1 MGFNRFSDCV
11 VLVTGGGSGM
21 GAAIAL
27 RFAAEGATVVIAGR
41 DADKLSWTAKQA
53 PDGGAIVERVADVR
67 DEAAVVGLVNET
79 AEAFGRLD
87 VLVNC
92 AGVSDIG
99 LFADLDTK
107 TWHDTIAVNAGAVFF
122 ASKAAIPHLKKTR
135 GNIVNI
141 GSSNA
146 LRNNYGQPA
155 YGAAKSA
162 AESLSASIAIEHGA
176 DGIRSNTVH
185 PGVIYPTGMT
195 AQLGDHPGALELYSE
210 HIPMRRT
217 GTPEEIAA
225 VVAFLASPEASYVNG
240 AVITVDGGLNQ
251 VMHLPPRFRQGV
263 DSRCRRVASTPPSR
277 QDLTGKLNGEWAGRR
292 LPA

>member
-1 MGFNRFSDCV
+1 MGFNRFSGRV

-27 RFAAEGATVVIAGR
+27 RFAEEGATVVIAGR
-41 DADKLSWTAKQA
+41 DAEKLSRTVKQA
-53 PDGGAIVERVADVR
+53 PEGSTIVQRIVDVR
-67 DEAAVVGLVNET
+67 DEAAVIELVDGT
-79 AEAFGRLD
+79 VEAFDRLD

-92 AGVSDIG
+92 AGASDVG
-99 LFADLDTK
+99 LFAGLDAQ
-107 TWHDTIAVNAGAVFF
+107 TWQDMIAVNASAVFY
-122 ASKAAIPHLKKTR
+122 AAKAAIPHLKRSK

-195 AQLGDHPGALELYSE
+195 GPLADLPGALEAYSA
-210 HIPMRRT
+210 HIPMRRM

-225 VVAFLASPEASYVNG
+225 VVAFLASPEAGYVNG
-240 AVITVDGGLNQ
+240 AAITVDGGLNQ
-251 VMHLPPRFRQGV
+251 VLHLPPTV
-263 DSRCRRVASTPPSR
+263 NP
-277 QDLTGKLNGEWAGRR
+277 
-292 LPA
+292 

>member
-1 MGFNRFSDCV
+1 MGFDCFSDRV

-21 GAAIAL
+21 GAAIAS

-41 DADKLSWTAKQA
+41 DAEKLSRTAKQA
-53 PDGGAIVERVADVR
+53 PEGGAIVERVADVR

-79 AEAFGRLD
+79 AETFGRLD

-92 AGVSDIG
+92 AGASDIG

-122 ASKAAIPHLKKTR
+122 ASKAAIPHLKKTK

-195 AQLGDHPGALELYSE
+195 GQLGDYPGALELYSE

-225 VVAFLASPEASYVNG
+225 VVAFLASPEASYVTG
-240 AVITVDGGLNQ
+240 AAITVDGGLNQ
-251 VMHLPPRFRQGV
+251 VTHLPPTVSPVRGQH
-263 DSRCRRVASTPPSR
+263 
-277 QDLTGKLNGEWAGRR
+277 
-292 LPA
+292 

>member
-1 MGFNRFSDCV
+1 
-11 VLVTGGGSGM
+11 M

-41 DADKLSWTAKQA
+41 DAQKLSRTAKQA
-53 PDGGAIVERVADVR
+53 PESGVIVERVVDVR
-67 DEAAVVGLVNET
+67 DEAAVVALVNET
-79 AEAFGRLD
+79 ADAFGRLD

-92 AGVSDIG
+92 AGVSDAG
-99 LFADLDTK
+99 LFAELDAK
-107 TWHDTIAVNAGAVFF
+107 TWHDTIAVNASAVFF
-122 ASKAAIPHLKKTR
+122 VSKAAIPHLKKTK

-141 GSSNA
+141 GSSNS

-162 AESLSASIAIEHGA
+162 AESLSASVAIEHGA

-195 AQLGDHPGALELYSE
+195 GPLGDYPGALESYSAY
-210 HIPMRRT
+210 IPMRRT

-240 AVITVDGGLNQ
+240 AAITVDGGLNQ
-251 VMHLPPRFRQGV
+251 VMHLPPTV
-263 DSRCRRVASTPPSR
+263 S
-277 QDLTGKLNGEWAGRR
+277 
-292 LPA
+292 

>member
-1 MGFNRFSDCV
+1 MGFNRFSGRV
-11 VLVTGGGSGM
+11 ALVSGGGSGM

-27 RFAAEGATVVIAGR
+27 RLAGEGATVVITGR
-41 DADKLSWTAKQA
+41 DAEKLSRTVKQA
-53 PDGGAIVERVADVR
+53 SEGSTIVQRIVDVR
-67 DEAAVVGLVNET
+67 DEAAVVELVDGT
-79 AEAFGRLD
+79 VEAFDRLD

-92 AGVSDIG
+92 AGASDVG
-99 LFADLDTK
+99 LFAGLDGQ
-107 TWHDTIAVNAGAVFF
+107 TWQDMIAVNASAVFY
-122 ASKAAIPHLKKTR
+122 AAKAAIPHLKRSK

-141 GSSNA
+141 GASNA

-162 AESLSASIAIEHGA
+162 AESVSASIAIEHGA
-176 DGIRSNTVH
+176 DGVRSNTVH

-195 AQLGDHPGALELYSE
+195 GPLGDIPGALDAYSA

-240 AVITVDGGLNQ
+240 AAITVDGGLNQ
-251 VMHLPPRFRQGV
+251 VMHLPPTV
-263 DSRCRRVASTPPSR
+263 NP
-277 QDLTGKLNGEWAGRR
+277 
-292 LPA
+292 

>member
-1 MGFNRFSDCV
+1 MGSNRFSDRV
-11 VLVTGGGSGM
+11 ALVTGGGSGM

-27 RFAAEGATVVIAGR
+27 RLAAEGATVVIAGR
-41 DADKLSWTAKQA
+41 DAEKLSRTAKRA
-53 PDGGAIVERVADVR
+53 PESGAIIERVVDVR

-79 AEAFGRLD
+79 VEAFGRLD

-92 AGVSDIG
+92 AGVSDVG
-99 LFADLDTK
+99 LVADLDAK

-122 ASKAAIPHLKKTR
+122 ASKAAIPHLKKTK

-162 AESLSASIAIEHGA
+162 AESLSASVAIEYGA

-185 PGVIYPTGMT
+185 PGVIYPTGIT
-195 AQLGDHPGALELYSE
+195 GQLADYPGALEAYSA

-225 VVAFLASPEASYVNG
+225 VVAFLASSEASYVNG
-240 AVITVDGGLNQ
+240 AAITVDGGLNQ
-251 VMHLPPRFRQGV
+251 VLHLPPTV
-263 DSRCRRVASTPPSR
+263 S
-277 QDLTGKLNGEWAGRR
+277 
-292 LPA
+292 